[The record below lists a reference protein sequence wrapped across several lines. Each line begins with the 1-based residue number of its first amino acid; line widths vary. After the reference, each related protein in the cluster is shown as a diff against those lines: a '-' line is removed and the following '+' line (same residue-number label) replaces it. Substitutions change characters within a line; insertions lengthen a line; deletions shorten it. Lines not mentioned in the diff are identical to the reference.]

1 MNRHVLSGEAQTSIQ
16 EVVARMYEEK
26 QSAFVVCEDGFPIG
40 IITERDAIEVLHG
53 SLRGTSC
60 EQFTAQSVM
69 ASPLQTLPETSRMS
83 ELIDM
88 MKSRFFRRV
97 PITNASNQLVG
108 IVNLGELQSAMNQI
122 LERRGRDLERA
133 VKERTAELQ
142 EANDRLED
150 LSVRDGL
157 TGLLNRRAM
166 SGKLTEVHA
175 LARRYGNPYSVIL
188 CDIDYFKLLND
199 TLGHLEGD
207 SILRSVATTLGEA
220 VRISDSVYRYGGE
233 EFLVVLPETRCAG
246 AGLVATRMRESIELL
261 ALPHAVSSTAPHV
274 TLSFGVTDS
283 HADASGPDETW
294 ERVIDRADTALYRAK
309 EDGRNR
315 VVTTDTE

>member
-1 MNRHVLSGEAQTSIQ
+1 M
-16 EVVARMYEEK
+16 
-26 QSAFVVCEDGFPIG
+26 
-40 IITERDAIEVLHG
+40 
-53 SLRGTSC
+53 
-60 EQFTAQSVM
+60 
-69 ASPLQTLPETSRMS
+69 
-83 ELIDM
+83 
-88 MKSRFFRRV
+88 
-97 PITNASNQLVG
+97 
-108 IVNLGELQSAMNQI
+108 
-122 LERRGRDLERA
+122 
-133 VKERTAELQ
+133 
-142 EANDRLED
+142 
-150 LSVRDGL
+150 
-157 TGLLNRRAM
+157 
-166 SGKLTEVHA
+166 
-175 LARRYGNPYSVIL
+175 
-188 CDIDYFKLLND
+188 
-199 TLGHLEGD
+199 
-207 SILRSVATTLGEA
+207 RSVATTLGEA